1 VGDRGN
7 RKTVRE
13 QSSSRLEGCLR
24 RERGRITHR
33 RRHVRDQEAVRGKI
47 DAPVP
52 LMLRGLPEE
61 DAPIKVRGEIVGS
74 DYREV

>member
-1 VGDRGN
+1 M
-7 RKTVRE
+7 
-13 QSSSRLEGCLR
+13 S
-24 RERGRITHR
+24 
-33 RRHVRDQEAVRGKI
+33 RDQEAVRGKI

-61 DAPIKVRGEIVGS
+61 DAPTKVRGEIVGS